1 MQRYGEP
8 AGARASDSDRSDRAA
23 RWTLRFTAVAL
34 FVAVIAVVLR
44 VSLQSLNTS
53 PSSSRDQ
60 GGGAATAGPAT
71 VDDLGPQPG
80 VDIADYSGNR
90 RAALEA
96 ATGERVAVASLN
108 AYSTEAQTR
117 ALAGTL
123 PVVALLVAAPGSGP
137 SAVVGSLG
145 TWASAQSAKIRDE
158 RNEIEKL
165 LPTVTDTA
173 FKDFYTSEVDRLDK
187 AAGALTP
194 TAPVVFA
201 VVVRGPAATLR
212 ALAARPEVRLVDVG
226 DGAQTGAQATFR
238 GLRPEEKATA
248 GDPPLRPA
256 G

>member
-8 AGARASDSDRSDRAA
+8 GARASDSDGSDRAA
-23 RWTLRFTAVAL
+23 RWTLRLTAVAL

-60 GGGAATAGPAT
+60 GAAATAGPAI
-71 VDDLGPQPG
+71 VNDLGPQPG

-108 AYSTEAQTR
+108 AYSSEAQTR

-137 SAVVGSLG
+137 SSVVGSLA

-165 LPTVTDTA
+165 LPTVTDSA

-187 AAGALTP
+187 AAGALTA
-194 TAPVVFA
+194 TAPVVLA

-212 ALAARPEVRLVDVG
+212 ARAARPEVRLVDVG
-226 DGAQTGAQATFR
+226 DGAQTGARATFR